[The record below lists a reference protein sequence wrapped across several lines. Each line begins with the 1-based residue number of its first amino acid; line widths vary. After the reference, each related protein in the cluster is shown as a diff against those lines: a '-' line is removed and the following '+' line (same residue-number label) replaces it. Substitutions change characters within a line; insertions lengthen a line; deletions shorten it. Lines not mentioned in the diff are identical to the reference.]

1 MTTLTEY
8 FTLNR
13 EDSYA
18 MKFLYREIPEHYRWI
33 SGKKAWQRRKQR
45 GQVGR
50 IVYAHP
56 AEGERYFLRVL
67 LNHVR
72 GATSFENLRTVA
84 GIMYPTFRETCEKR
98 GLIERDQTIDDCLS
112 EATTFQ
118 MPAALRRLFATILV
132 FCEATNICGLWDKH
146 KESFFEDYS
155 RNNPNTTAVE
165 QMVLR
170 DIRDLIQSMGKDIR
184 NYDLPKLNDM
194 GNIFSINIILKNILL
209 SGKIHNYNTLISG
222 CQYSNYFICYLLIP
236 YIYLLIPLSFSCV
249 KQMNLTMTL

>member
-18 MKFLYREIPEHYRWI
+18 RKFLYREIPEHYRWI

-45 GQVGR
+45 GQVGL

-118 MPAALRRLFATILV
+118 MPAALRRLFATMLV
-132 FCEATNICGLWDKH
+132 FCEATNIRGLRDKH
-146 KESFFEDYS
+146 KESFSEDYS

-184 NYDLPKLNDM
+184 NYDLPGLNDM
-194 GNIFSINIILKNILL
+194 RNIFSVNIILKNILL
-209 SGKIHNYNTLISG
+209 SGTIHNSNSLIFG
-222 CQYSNYFICYLLIP
+222 CQLSNYFIS
-236 YIYLLIPLSFSCV
+236 IY
-249 KQMNLTMTL
+249 